1 MKYYKLIFALIA
13 LSMTSCIGIYNRM
26 SHLNEDELE
35 WVTNCKPGDKAYF
48 YSDRGNIETLKIT
61 ELEIHNSRNPF
72 YFYSIDHDPGNY
84 RAEAFCKFN
93 LKGKNTDLKGRI
105 SVSKDAETDELE
117 FYSNLGK
124 METNYP
130 GRIIS
135 DNQADYDITADY
147 LPRTY
152 VINKKAITD
161 CIVVNLRNSGNLAT
175 TDDVEEFVVSKHY
188 GLIKYTKP
196 DGEVFIRKIP

>member
-84 RAEAFCKFN
+84 RAKAFCKFN
-93 LKGKNTDLKGRI
+93 LNGKNTDLKGRI
-105 SVSKDAETDELE
+105 SVSKDAKTDELG
-117 FYSNLGK
+117 FHSFLGR
-124 METNYP
+124 MQSHYTA
-130 GRIIS
+130 RIIS
-135 DNQADYDITADY
+135 DDTADYDLTVDFR
-147 LPRTY
+147 PQTF
-152 VINKKAITD
+152 VINKKTITD
-161 CIVVNLRNSGNLAT
+161 CIVVNLQNSSNLAT